1 MEILEA
7 QGIRKYYRSSAGLF
21 FGSGALVK
29 AVDGVDL
36 ALEKGTTLGLVGE
49 SGCGKSTLARVL
61 IRLEEPTAGS
71 IRLGGE
77 DFLALKGKELRAAR
91 RRIQMV
97 FQDPYSSLNPRLS
110 VGSTIAEGIRIHK
123 LARGAEVKE
132 RVAKLLDKVG
142 LPASA
147 ASKYPH
153 EFSGGQRQRIGIA
166 RSLAV
171 EPEVLIA
178 DEPVSAL
185 DVSVRAQI
193 INLLKDLQADMG
205 LTYLFIAHDLGIV
218 EHVSDAV
225 AVMYCGKIV
234 EQCAD
239 EGSVQGAAPSVH
251 AGAHRLRP
259 RRRPVGRAGAGGDSG
274 GRAEPREHSPRLRL
288 QSALPARDGHMPH
301 REARSHPGRP
311 GRAVRCWLHQ
321 PHGERALI
329 RGAAAPS
336 PNRRLFI

>member
-1 MEILEA
+1 MRMEILRA

-36 ALEKGTTLGLVGE
+36 SLEKGTTMGLVGE

-61 IRLEEPTAGS
+61 IRLEEPTDGGVL
-71 IRLGGE
+71 LGGV
-77 DFLALKGKELRAAR
+77 DFLALKGRALRAAR

-97 FQDPYSSLNPRLS
+97 FQDPYSSLDPRLS

-123 LARGAEVKE
+123 LVRGAAVKE
-132 RVAKLLDKVG
+132 RVAGLLDRVG

-147 ASKYPH
+147 AAKYPH

-185 DVSVRAQI
+185 DVSIRAQI
-193 INLLKDLQADMG
+193 INLLADLQADMG

-218 EHVSDAV
+218 EHVSDTV

-234 EQCAD
+234 EQAPTEDIFREPLHPYTQGLIASVPVADPSGAKARAAIPGDVPSPMNIPPGCAFN
-239 EGSVQGAAPSVH
+239 
-251 AGAHRLRP
+251 P
-259 RRRPVGRAGAGGDSG
+259 RCPRVMDICRVEKPDLIPCGGE
-274 GRAEPREHSPRLRL
+274 RI
-288 QSALPARDGHMPH
+288 
-301 REARSHPGRP
+301 
-311 GRAVRCWLHQ
+311 VRCWLYH
-321 PHGERALI
+321 
-329 RGAAAPS
+329 
-336 PNRRLFI
+336 